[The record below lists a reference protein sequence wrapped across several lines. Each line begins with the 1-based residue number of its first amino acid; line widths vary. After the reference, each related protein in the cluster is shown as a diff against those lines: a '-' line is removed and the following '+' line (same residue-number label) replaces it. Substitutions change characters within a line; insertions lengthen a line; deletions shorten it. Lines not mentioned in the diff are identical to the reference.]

1 MKKKKGLQ
9 KLSDFEKIETPEQ
22 FLSFIE
28 SNPEKLPKYKDY
40 LFDKL
45 NAILRSEVKEEGDID
60 RYFNRL
66 IKIHEDEK
74 DEVGVKSLR
83 RDRWYVNESHI
94 NTYINNELMR
104 TRIVPSVTSIAAATG
119 ISRTTVQ
126 KHIREGKD
134 SEYYSEQRETLRG
147 LTHSV
152 LSHLFRIG
160 IAGDNVK
167 ALKVFLDYF
176 KESPALQQGGTHIN
190 TQNNYIQINGVTIS
204 QEQITKLAPEQLI
217 QIEQVLK
224 LSKSAC

>member
-9 KLSDFEKIETPEQ
+9 KLSDFEKVETQEQ
-22 FLSFIE
+22 FLAFIE
-28 SNPEKLPKYKDY
+28 SSPEELPKYKDY
-40 LFDKL
+40 LFEKL
-45 NAILRSEVKEEGDID
+45 NAILRSDVKEEGEMD
-60 RYFNRL
+60 RCFNRL
-66 IKIHEDEK
+66 IKIYQVEK

-94 NTYINNELMR
+94 NTYINNELMK
-104 TRIVPSVTSIAAATG
+104 TRIVPSVTTIAAATG

-126 KHIREGKD
+126 KHIQEGKD

-160 IAGDNVK
+160 ISDGNVK

-176 KESPALQQGGTHIN
+176 KESPASQQGGTQIN

-204 QEQITKLAPEQLI
+204 QEQIMKLNPE
-217 QIEQVLK
+217 K
-224 LSKSAC
+224 LVEVSLLLSNLE

>member
-9 KLSDFEKIETPEQ
+9 KLSDFEKVETQEQ
-22 FLSFIE
+22 FLAFIE
-28 SNPEKLPKYKDY
+28 SSPEGLPKYKDY
-40 LFDKL
+40 LFEKL
-45 NAILRSEVKEEGDID
+45 NAILRSDVKEEGEMD
-60 RYFNRL
+60 RCFNRL
-66 IKIHEDEK
+66 IKIYQVEN
-74 DEVGVKSLR
+74 DEVGIKSLR
-83 RDRWYVNESHI
+83 RDRWYVNEAHI
-94 NTYINNELMR
+94 NTYINNELMK
-104 TRIVPSVTSIAAATG
+104 TRIVPSVTTIAAATG

-160 IAGDNVK
+160 ISDGNVK

-176 KESPALQQGGTHIN
+176 KESPASQQGGTQIN

-204 QEQITKLAPEQLI
+204 QEQIMKLNSKKLN
-217 QIEQVLK
+217 QIEKLLK
-224 LSKSAC
+224 